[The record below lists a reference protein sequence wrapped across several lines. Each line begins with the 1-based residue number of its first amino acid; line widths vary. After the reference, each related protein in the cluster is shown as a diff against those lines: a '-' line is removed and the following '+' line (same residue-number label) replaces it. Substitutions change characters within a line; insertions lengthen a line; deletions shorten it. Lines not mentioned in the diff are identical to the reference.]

1 MNDSKI
7 VEHFIAKNPDIGM
20 RLFSLLE
27 EQSVAI
33 YSNLSALLVHSW
45 GIGIYAENPED
56 IVPLL
61 SKIPSDKRL
70 FLNGISKTLLP
81 ILQRELTP
89 ERIEIIDETNLWT
102 LEEPITDYKPLDSLN
117 LADVEIVNENWAY
130 KSETS
135 ISHIEHFIKKYP
147 SSVVRDSSDNPI
159 GWSFCYSSSP
169 HYINMGGLI
178 VIPSHRRR
186 GYGRLITLDLSS
198 KVFLLGKKPLV
209 HVHIANNKSHSLLRQ
224 VGFQRGAEII
234 FGRILPE
241 FSIK

>member
-1 MNDSKI
+1 M

-27 EQSVAI
+27 EQSLAI
-33 YSNLSALLVHSW
+33 YTNNSALLVHSW

-56 IVPLL
+56 VVPLL
-61 SKIPSDKRL
+61 SNIPSNKRL
-70 FLNGISKTLLP
+70 FLNGISKSLLP

-102 LEEPITDYKPLDSLN
+102 LEAPITDCKPLDSLN
-117 LADVEIVNENWAY
+117 LTDAEIVNDSWAY
-130 KSETS
+130 KSKTS
-135 ISHIEHFIKKYP
+135 ISHIKHYIKEYP
-147 SSVVRDSSDNPI
+147 SSVIRDSSDNPV

-178 VIPSHRRR
+178 VLPSHRRR
-186 GYGRLITLDLSS
+186 GYGSLITLDLSS

-209 HVHIANNKSHSLLRQ
+209 HVHISNNKSHSLLRQ

-234 FGRILPE
+234 FGRILPK
-241 FSIK
+241 SSVK